1 MRTIDR
7 RSVMVMGAAAIFCAR
22 PSHASKSGDPTT
34 AYLAEAFRMKER
46 ATASG
51 DQPYGAVVV
60 VNGEIAGFGP
70 SRVIVDRNPDAH
82 AERIALWDAQR
93 RLVTKNLSGG
103 IIYSTSRPCAACQS
117 ALAQADIARMIFGP
131 SATDGGKPRP

>member
-7 RSVMVMGAAAIFCAR
+7 RSAIFMGVAAAACAQ
-22 PSHASKSGDPTT
+22 PFHASSGSDAAS

-46 ATASG
+46 AIASG

-60 VNGEIAGFGP
+60 INDRIAGFGP
-70 SRVIVDRNPDAH
+70 SCVIVDRNPDAH
-82 AERIALWDAQR
+82 AERVALWDAQR
-93 RLVTKNLSGG
+93 RLGVKQLRGG

-131 SATDGGKPRP
+131 DATDGGKPRP